1 MLQPILLTLRLA
13 FFTTIILFLIAVPL
27 ACWLAYSKSVL
38 RPVMESIVTLPII
51 LPPTVIGFYMLVA
64 FSPTHPF
71 GTWLDQVLHV
81 RLVFSFAGLL
91 VASVIYSLP
100 FMVHPVQ
107 SGLSSLSPGLK
118 EASYSLGK
126 SRWQTLVRV
135 LLPNIKPSLFTA
147 MVLTF
152 AHTIG
157 EFGVV
162 LMIGGNIPGKTRT
175 ASIAI
180 YDEVEIFNYHNANVY
195 AAILIALSFTILLSL
210 YLVNRRF
217 RVRYFG

>member
-1 MLQPILLTLRLA
+1 
-13 FFTTIILFLIAVPL
+13 
-27 ACWLAYSKSVL
+27 
-38 RPVMESIVTLPII
+38 MESIVTLPII

>member
-1 MLQPILLTLRLA
+1 MLQPILLTLKLA
-13 FFTTIILFLIAVPL
+13 FFTTIILFLIAIPL

-38 RPVMESIVTLPII
+38 RPVVESIVTLPII

-71 GTWLDQVLHV
+71 GAWLDQVLHV

-126 SRWQTLVRV
+126 SRWQTLLRV

-147 MVLTF
+147 IVLTF

-195 AAILIALSFTILLSL
+195 AAILIALSFAILLSV

-217 RVRYFG
+217 TMRYIG